1 MKTFLKRIIPL
12 QIFSAYYWLFS
23 VLGALLYGFPSR
35 KMIVVGITGTK
46 GKTSTANFIWSCAM
60 AANMKA
66 GIITTANI
74 RIGNEESMNHYH
86 MTMPGRFAIQRT
98 MREMVKKGCKVC
110 VVETTSE
117 GLKQWRHAGI
127 DYDVAIFTNLTPE
140 HLPSHGGSFE
150 AYKRAKGALFSSLH
164 RSKHKV
170 LDGVSVQ
177 KIVLANNDSEHA
189 PYYLSLAS
197 GIAHTFSIHAASDT
211 KAERIL
217 ESHEGVTFDVCGAG
231 NHNCV
236 SYRLSVLGAFNVYNA
251 LPALALMKLWN
262 VSEEQVQA
270 GLKALTLIPGRMEVV
285 CSPVV
290 THSDK
295 SVVFPATVIVDYAHE
310 GQSMGVATDAS
321 RKMLGVG
328 GKLIVL
334 LGAEGGGRDKAKRKD
349 MGEVVAK
356 NADIVVVSDVDPYE
370 DDPVEICE
378 DIAKTVEAAGKKRG
392 MNLFV
397 IGDRRAGI
405 AKALSL
411 AETGD
416 IVLVTGKGAEQ
427 SMVIKGGSIPW
438 DDRVVV
444 REEFAKRV

>member
-1 MKTFLKRIIPL
+1 MKAFLKRIVP
-12 QIFSAYYWLFS
+12 QSIFSAYYWLFS
-23 VLGALLYGFPSR
+23 VLGACLYGFPSR

-46 GKTSTANFIWSCAM
+46 GKTSTANFVWSCSM
-60 AANMKA
+60 AAGMKA

-74 RIGNEESMNHYH
+74 RIGDEELMNHYH

-150 AYKRAKGALFSSLH
+150 AYKKAKGALFSSLH
-164 RSKHKV
+164 RSCQKK
-170 LDGVSVQ
+170 LDGVVVS

-211 KAERIL
+211 KAERIQ
-217 ESHEGVTFDVCGAG
+217 ESHTGVTFAVCGAG

-236 SYRLSVLGAFNVYNA
+236 SYQLSVLGAFNVYNA
-251 LPALALMKLWN
+251 LPAIALMKLWN
-262 VSEEQVQA
+262 IPEEKIQA
-270 GLKALTLIPGRMEVV
+270 GLKALALIPGRMEVIARV
-285 CSPVV
+285 G
-290 THSDK
+290 T
-295 SVVFPATVIVDYAHE
+295 FPATVIVDYAHE
-310 GQSMGVATDAS
+310 GQSMSVATEAA

-328 GKLIVL
+328 GKLVVL
-334 LGAEGGGRDKAKRKD
+334 LGAEGGGRDKAKRKT

-356 NADIVVVSDVDPYE
+356 KADIVVVSDVDPYD

-378 DIAKTVEAAGKKRG
+378 DIAKVVEAGGKQRG
-392 MNLFV
+392 VSVFV
-397 IGDRRAGI
+397 VGDRRAGI

-411 AETGD
+411 ATVGD
-416 IVLVTGKGAEQ
+416 VVLVTGKGAEQ
-427 SMVIKGGSIPW
+427 SMVVRGGSIPW

-444 REEFAKRV
+444 REEMAKLA